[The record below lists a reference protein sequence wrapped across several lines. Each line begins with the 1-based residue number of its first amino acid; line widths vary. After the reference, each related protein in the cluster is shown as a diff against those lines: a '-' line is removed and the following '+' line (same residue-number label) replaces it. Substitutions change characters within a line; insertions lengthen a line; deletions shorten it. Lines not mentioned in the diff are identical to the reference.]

1 MRVFAHVSLVFLLP
15 SMLLGTI
22 SPVVAKMALD
32 RGLATGRTVGS
43 IYAWGAAGSIAGTFA
58 AGYWLIAAMGSVA
71 IVWIVSVVLLVI
83 AICYWSRLWIP
94 YVWLLLL
101 ACALTMGTGP
111 WQWAEKAGAAVA
123 LRKPPKP
130 DVIYEDESQYCYI
143 AVNRIPGTSDI
154 RDFMQDKLLHSQINM
169 DNLLDLQYFYTR
181 IYAAV
186 TDRLSRDKDTLAVLV
201 IGGGGYVFPRYVE
214 TVWPGSQ
221 VDVVEIDPA
230 VTEAAIKAFGLERD
244 TSIRTFNMDARNYV
258 DELIRQQHT
267 SGQPVRYDF
276 IYEDAINDY
285 SVPFQLTTRE
295 FNEKI
300 VQVLADDGIY
310 MVNLI
315 DVYDSGLFL
324 GSYVNTLK
332 QTFSNVYVIS
342 ISGQTRSGRN
352 TFVVVATQ
360 RELDLDNLHK
370 DYAQTYLDLWY
381 LSEKEVAELMYR
393 SGVIVLTD
401 DHAPVE
407 NLLAPVGCSDLEF
420 LFREYTGLAE
430 ELAREGRFREILQS
444 FEPVFRRRPAAATAV
459 YAKTGV
465 MLSRY
470 GRISEAV
477 ECLNKAVRAA
487 EQAKLTKDITHVY
500 FNLGI
505 LLKRMGQ
512 LRAAQ
517 EQFSKTVAAYRWKAE
532 LYPDSAVIRLGL
544 GDALTASGNFKAAS
558 EVLAQAVT
566 LNPNDPI
573 IYIKL
578 ARTLEL
584 QGRLDEAMSVLQDG
598 LQLAIRR
605 NQLDAAAELEKYI
618 DRLKHKKSDK
628 K

>member
-1 MRVFAHVSLVFLLP
+1 
-15 SMLLGTI
+15 
-22 SPVVAKMALD
+22 
-32 RGLATGRTVGS
+32 
-43 IYAWGAAGSIAGTFA
+43 
-58 AGYWLIAAMGSVA
+58 MG
-71 IVWIVSVVLLVI
+71 
-83 AICYWSRLWIP
+83 
-94 YVWLLLL
+94 
-101 ACALTMGTGP
+101 MGP

-310 MVNLI
+310 M
-315 DVYDSGLFL
+315 
-324 GSYVNTLK
+324 
-332 QTFSNVYVIS
+332 TFSNVYVIS
-342 ISGQTRSGRN
+342 ISGQMRSGRN

-420 LFREYTGLAE
+420 LFREYIGLAE

-477 ECLNKAVRAA
+477 ECLNKAVQAA

-505 LLKRMGQ
+505 LLKRMGR

-517 EQFSKTVAAYRWKAE
+517 EQFSKTVAAYRWKAK

-584 QGRLDEAMSVLQDG
+584 QGRLDEAMSVLQNG
-598 LQLAIRR
+598 LQPAISRE
-605 NQLDAAAELEKYI
+605 QVDVAAELEKYI
-618 DRLKHKKSDK
+618 DHLKRKKSDK

>member
-32 RGLATGRTVGS
+32 QGLATGRTVGS
-43 IYAWGAAGSIAGTFA
+43 IYAWSAAGSIAGTFA
-58 AGYWLIAAMGSVA
+58 AGYWLIAVMGSVA
-71 IVWIVSVVLLVI
+71 VIWVVAAVLLFM
-83 AICYWSRLWIP
+83 AIGYWSRLWIP

-101 ACALTMGTGP
+101 ACALAMGTGP
-111 WQWAEKAGAAVA
+111 WDWAKETGAALA
-123 LRKPPKP
+123 LREKP
-130 DVIYEDESQYCYI
+130 DPEVFYTDESQYFHI
-143 AVNRIPGTSDI
+143 SVRRLSEAQDKRV
-154 RDFMQDKLLHSQINM
+154 FMQDKLAHSAIIM
-169 DNLLDLQYFYTR
+169 GRVTDLQYEYEQ
-181 IYAAV
+181 IHAAI
-186 TDRLSRDKDTLAVLV
+186 THRLSAGKEKLSVLV

-276 IYEDAINDY
+276 IYEDALNDY

-300 VQVLADDGIY
+300 AGLLARDGVY

-342 ISGQTRSGRN
+342 ISGQRRSGRN

-420 LFREYTGLAE
+420 LFREYIGLAE

-477 ECLNKAVRAA
+477 ECLNKAVQAA

-505 LLKRMGQ
+505 LLKRMGR

-517 EQFSKTVAAYRWKAE
+517 EQFSKTVAAYRWKAK

-584 QGRLDEAMSVLQDG
+584 QGRLDEAMSVLQNG
-598 LQLAIRR
+598 LQPAISRE
-605 NQLDAAAELEKYI
+605 QVDVAAELEKYI
-618 DRLKHKKSDK
+618 DHLKRKKSDK